1 MTCSDKF
8 EKHFGITPDGEVF
21 CPYRICPLGAHTDH
35 NLGLVSGFALDTGVK
50 IAFSSRDDG
59 EIKVKSAQFGFEHG
73 WNINQ
78 TPEIK
83 TGDWA
88 DYLRGVTLELKKTYN
103 PEYSINAYIDGAF
116 CPGGLSSSA
125 AVTLAF
131 LNALCRVNHIT
142 FSEKEYITAAHNAE
156 HNYVGVKCGTLD
168 QSCEVLCRKNKLL
181 FLDTL
186 DGKYSLIEAKKE
198 MKPYEIGIFSSGTGH
213 RLANSKYNVRA
224 DELKSAAF
232 SIKAF
237 AGIEQCGFAETYM
250 RDVDRDL
257 FEKYKNHL
265 PDSFGKRAEHWYAEC
280 DRVLKGVEAWEN
292 GNIDS
297 FGSLMNQSGVSS
309 INLWETGNEELSSLT
324 HILSHTDG
332 VYGARFSGAGFGG
345 CCIAMTDPGEREDI
359 TLKVKN
365 EYSRLFPDLEFTA
378 YFCETGDGMK
388 I

>member
-1 MTCSDKF
+1 
-8 EKHFGITPDGEVF
+8 
-21 CPYRICPLGAHTDH
+21 
-35 NLGLVSGFALDTGVK
+35 
-50 IAFSSRDDG
+50 
-59 EIKVKSAQFGFEHG
+59 
-73 WNINQ
+73 
-78 TPEIK
+78 
-83 TGDWA
+83 
-88 DYLRGVTLELKKTYN
+88 
-103 PEYSINAYIDGAF
+103 
-116 CPGGLSSSA
+116 
-125 AVTLAF
+125 
-131 LNALCRVNHIT
+131 
-142 FSEKEYITAAHNAE
+142 
-156 HNYVGVKCGTLD
+156 
-168 QSCEVLCRKNKLL
+168 
-181 FLDTL
+181 
-186 DGKYSLIEAKKE
+186 

-213 RLANSKYNVRA
+213 RLADSKYNVRA

-237 AGIEQCGFAETYM
+237 AGVEQCGFAETYM

-309 INLWETGNEELSSLT
+309 INLWETGNKELSSLT

-365 EYSRLFPDLEFTA
+365 EYSRLFPGLEFTA